1 MHHQIRFIDSF
12 KFMAVSLEKLV
23 NNVSKDDFDNVKSYY
38 TEGKIDLLTRKGIYP
53 YEYMDSSE
61 KLKET
66 QH

>member
-1 MHHQIRFIDSF
+1 
-12 KFMAVSLEKLV
+12 MAASLEKLV

-38 TEGKIDLLTRKGIYP
+38 PEGKIDLLTRKGIYP